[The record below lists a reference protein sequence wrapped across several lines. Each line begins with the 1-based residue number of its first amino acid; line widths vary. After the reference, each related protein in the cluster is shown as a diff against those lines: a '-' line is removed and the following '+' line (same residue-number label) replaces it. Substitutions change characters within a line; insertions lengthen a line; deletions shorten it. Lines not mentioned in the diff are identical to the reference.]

1 MYVRFAT
8 LLCVHWGSSRYFYC
22 IDLFAELSPY
32 LSFPWLPVTFFPNN
46 TECQPSFCL
55 SNFFF
60 HKRLCLLDTM
70 SLFPGRRRPPGDQ
83 RESGQVLEWALSLSH
98 SLSLSLTHSYLTHS
112 QIHQGLQA
120 KKEERRRCCIL
131 AKKCSEPRKTHSRAR
146 RRKGWEGT
154 DYRSYI
160 ALGSSSE

>member
-98 SLSLSLTHSYLTHS
+98 SLSLSLSLTLILRTARYIKAFRQKRKKDGDVVS
-112 QIHQGLQA
+112 LQKNARNQG
-120 KKEERRRCCIL
+120 KH
-131 AKKCSEPRKTHSRAR
+131 TRAR
-146 RRKGWEGT
+146 AGGKGEKGLIIEAT
-154 DYRSYI
+154 
-160 ALGSSSE
+160 